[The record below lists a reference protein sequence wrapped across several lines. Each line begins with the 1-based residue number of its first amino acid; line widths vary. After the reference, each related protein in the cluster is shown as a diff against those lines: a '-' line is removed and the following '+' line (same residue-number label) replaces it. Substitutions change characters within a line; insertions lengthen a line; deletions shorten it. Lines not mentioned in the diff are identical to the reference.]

1 MTEIPPLHSPK
12 IPPPTKL
19 PKVDR
24 LNAMLVV
31 SISKAGAK
39 AVRANARVFSAMVS
53 GQKPAHASKE
63 FPPSERKIKRNN
75 EKKAREEQIAYY
87 KKLDEE
93 AAKAGLETPWK
104 YRLSL

>member
-1 MTEIPPLHSPK
+1 
-12 IPPPTKL
+12 
-19 PKVDR
+19 
-24 LNAMLVV
+24 MLAV
-31 SISKAGAK
+31 SISRASAK
-39 AVRANARVFSAMVS
+39 AVRANARVFSAMAS

-93 AAKAGLETPWK
+93 AAKSGLETPWK